1 MFSPQAS
8 IKGTSRLYEPVISL
22 TITIEVNGVLETPAK
37 KPPMP
42 TSTNA
47 AGSMWAPGHPVV
59 QELAA
64 GPAEHAA
71 DQHRRAEHA
80 AAAAGA
86 DRQAGRH
93 DLQARQG
100 QAAATCPCAGRTA
113 SRPAWSARAA
123 CRSRP
128 TAPSR
133 SRRSSPAGN
142 ARASRP
148 SSSPPTAGLMCRGI
162 GIGLKNQSRSP

>member
-8 IKGTSRLYEPVISL
+8 ISGTSRLYEPVISL
-22 TITIEVNGVLETPAK
+22 TITIEVSGVLETPAK

-47 AGSMWAPGHPVV
+47 AGSMWARGASS

-71 DQHRRAEHA
+71 DQDRRAEHA

-86 DRQAGRH
+86 DGQPGRDDLENRQGQEQPHPHVGDEAR
-93 DLQARQG
+93 LARQG
-100 QAAATCPCAGRTA
+100 QLRRHADRAPLHPAVAAGHHLRERQGQD
-113 SRPAWSARAA
+113 SQQQPAE
-123 CRSRP
+123 
-128 TAPSR
+128 
-133 SRRSSPAGN
+133 RRLELPGD
-142 ARASRP
+142 RHRLEEP
-148 SSSPPTAGLMCRGI
+148 V
-162 GIGLKNQSRSP
+162 RSP